1 MVEFHSSVYS
11 CPIFP
16 APFIEDTVF
25 SSTGCFFL
33 LCRRLVDYRVEGPFL
48 GSLFCSIDLC
58 VCFCANTILS
68 WWLRLC
74 NRAWVQNCDA
84 PSFGFPFQHSSGYS
98 GSFLVQTN
106 FQFICSSSVKTVD
119 GILIGVA
126 LNVWIALGS
135 IGILIIFVLPICEH
149 FFFVSCSIS

>member
-1 MVEFHSSVYS
+1 M
-11 CPIFP
+11 
-16 APFIEDTVF
+16 
-25 SSTGCFFL
+25 
-33 LCRRLVDYRVEGPFL
+33 
-48 GSLFCSIDLC
+48 
-58 VCFCANTILS
+58 
-68 WWLRLC
+68 
-74 NRAWVQNCDA
+74 QNCDA

-135 IGILIIFVLPICEH
+135 IDILIIFVLPICEH
-149 FFFVSCSIS
+149 FFCVLLNFLSVLYFSEYRSFPSLVRFILRYLMSFGAIVNGINSLISLSSISLLEYRNATDY